1 MLAYT
6 QFNLKTCN
14 HALIYRMAMHR
25 KPERMVFSGSQ
36 TIILV
41 IILTV
46 ITVCYIP
53 TLGDFSIECRQFL
66 MPHLY
71 LAPR

>member
-25 KPERMVFSGSQ
+25 KPERMVF
-36 TIILV
+36 
-41 IILTV
+41 
-46 ITVCYIP
+46 
-53 TLGDFSIECRQFL
+53 
-66 MPHLY
+66 
-71 LAPR
+71 